1 MRGSHEGINVMA
13 DVASLAVGLHL
24 NAANFK
30 SQLLGAYGDAENQSK
45 RFNRNAQADAKKTE
59 DAYKKVGLSISGMAS
74 RLAGLAGA
82 GLSIS
87 TIITTSRQYGQ
98 ALSDLQAITGATA
111 DEMKALDL
119 AAQEMGRTTEYS
131 ASQAAEALK
140 LMASAKPELLKTSDG
155 LQQATNSAL
164 ILAQAAGTT
173 LPDATRTLALSL
185 NQYGASAQEADRYIN
200 VLAAGAKYG
209 SSEITDTAAAIKNGG
224 VAAAQAGVGFEQLNA
239 AIQVLAER
247 EVKGGQAGTALRN
260 VILNLEKGTDKSL
273 KPSVVGLSQALT
285 NLSGKNLSTAQAV
298 KLFGVE
304 NLNAASILVQNR
316 SKIDELTASLT
327 GTKTAHEQA
336 SIRVNNLNGDLLGLS
351 SAFEGMVIKIGQS
364 SNGPLRS
371 GIQTATE
378 ALNGLADNF
387 NTVSS
392 IALYSLIPVLSTKLT
407 AGLREN
413 IAAWRESQAAVKARA
428 LADADIA
435 RKTLDSTA
443 AILKQNDAEFGHYRQ
458 MERTA
463 KQYGMNISYQD
474 EFARLIRQETEQTN
488 LASQAKAKLNVA
500 NRQLSISA
508 RAASVAVGLA
518 RGALAFVGGP
528 FGAAMLAGSALL
540 YFHQRAQEARQSA
553 VNLKD
558 AVVETTAA
566 LMQMSDKQLAVKEL
580 DLGDQLD
587 NQLGEQEKLQ
597 EQLKYMNKQIDQSNK
612 QGWIGDVFGNKK
624 DMQAARQRAE
634 ADLESVNQ
642 GIQKTRDNLENVG
655 RARFLVQT
663 GIANYASQLASD
675 IQKITSTTGTL
686 GDTPPPV
693 WTGDGNGDAAKK
705 KQANQYEQLRREV
718 EQAHASSLER
728 INLQEQESARKL
740 AEAAKK
746 NGASDADLQRAL
758 LMNAENYQKQ
768 RLDLAAQ
775 YSPTQETLRKEQEA
789 SQNLA
794 ELFKARL
801 LTEKDYQT
809 ARITLA
815 RDTAKELLQA
825 QADEIAV
832 PKLDIA
838 GEVDPLVS
846 LRNQLAQRQSLLQAY
861 YTGNA
866 ISKDQYEMLMQKAT
880 KESADAQYQ
889 TSLELYR
896 SQGELQSLAVGL
908 LETTQE
914 RSTNMLTG
922 MLTRTQSFRD
932 GMIGLFSSLTQAVIK
947 NLVDMAAQAL
957 VTSSIMQTIMGVVG
971 IGTSIAGGISGAASG
986 AASGSTGTA
995 IQNAGSNFQF
1005 NAKGGVYD
1013 SPSLSAYS
1021 NQIHDTPQ
1029 FFAFAKGAGV
1039 FGEAGPEAIMP
1050 LTRAG
1055 DGSLGVR
1062 AVGGAQSASTTEGP
1076 KVWITISGDKTST
1089 DSTSGFEEFGQQIG
1103 SFVEKKYREL
1113 QAKDMRPGGAIW
1125 NAVRGQR

>member
-1 MRGSHEGINVMA
+1 MA

-24 NAANFK
+24 NAASFK
-30 SQLLGAYGDAENQSK
+30 SQLLGAYGDAENQSR

-82 GLSIS
+82 GLSIG
-87 TIITTSRQYGQ
+87 TIVTTSRQYGQ

-111 DEMKALDL
+111 AEMKALDL

-155 LQQATNSAL
+155 LQKATNSAL

-200 VLAAGAKYG
+200 VLAA
-209 SSEITDTAAAIKNGG
+209 AAIKNGG

-247 EVKGGQAGTALRN
+247 EIKGGEAGTALRN

-285 NLSGKNLSTAQAV
+285 TLSGKNLSTAQAV

-316 SKIDELTASLT
+316 SKLDELTASLT

-371 GIQTATE
+371 GIQVATE
-378 ALNGLADNF
+378 ALNSLADNF

-392 IALYSLIPVLSTKLT
+392 VALYSLIPVLSTKLT

-428 LADADIA
+428 QADAEIA
-435 RKTLDSTA
+435 RKTLDSTT

-474 EFARLIRQETEQTN
+474 EFTRLIRQETEQTN
-488 LASQAKAKLNVA
+488 LASQAKLKLAAA

-528 FGAAMLAGSALL
+528 VGAATLAGSALL
-540 YFHQRAQEARQSA
+540 YFHQQAKEARQSA
-553 VNLKD
+553 IDLKD
-558 AVVETTAA
+558 AVVETSEA
-566 LMQMSDKQLAVKEL
+566 LMRLSL
-580 DLGDQLD
+580 
-587 NQLGEQEKLQ
+587 NQLNVKQFDLEDKYENQVVQ
-597 EQLKYMNKQIDQSNK
+597 RNQLIKEIQDADSRIDSLK
-612 QGWIGDVFGNKK
+612 GFDPFGQLEGVTK
-624 DMQAARQRAE
+624 DQTRAR
-634 ADLESVNQ
+634 ADLDSVNE
-642 GIQKTRDNLENVG
+642 GLRKTEENIKRVSD
-655 RARFLVQT
+655 AKTL
-663 GIANYASQLASD
+663 AQLGLSG
-675 IQKITSTTGTL
+675 KITSLTDDLKGAL
-686 GDTPPPV
+686 STPPKE
-693 WTGDGNGDAAKK
+693 TGDGNPWGGDGGTGTGKGSK
-705 KQANQYEQLRREV
+705 SQVDQFKTLRQQIE
-718 EQAHASSLER
+718 EAHASSLAR
-728 INLQEQESARKL
+728 INLQEKDSNRELQ
-740 AEAAKK
+740 EAAKK

-775 YSPTQETLRKEQEA
+775 YSPAQETLRKEREA
-789 SQNLA
+789 SRDLA

-801 LTEKDYQT
+801 LDEKEYQA

-825 QADEIAV
+825 HADEIAA
-832 PKLDIA
+832 PALDIA

-846 LRNQLAQRQSLLQAY
+846 LRNQLAQRQALLQAY
-861 YTGNA
+861 YQGSA
-866 ISKDQYEMLMQKAT
+866 ISKEQYEMLMQKAT

-896 SQGELQSLAVGL
+896 SQGEFQSLAVGL
-908 LETTQE
+908 FETAHE
-914 RSTNMLTG
+914 RSSNFLTS
-922 MLTRTQSFRD
+922 MLTRTRSFKENMAD
-932 GMIGLFSSLTQAVIK
+932 LFSSLTQSIIK

-957 VTSSIMQTIMGVVG
+957 VTSSVMQTIMGVVG
-971 IGTSIAGGISGAASG
+971 VGTSVVTGAAG
-986 AASGSTGTA
+986 AGSGTA
-995 IQNAGSNFQF
+995 IQNAASNFQF

-1021 NQIHDTPQ
+1021 NQVYDSPQ

-1062 AVGGAQSASTTEGP
+1062 AVGGGQNAGASEGP
-1076 KVWITISGDKTST
+1076 KVYITIEGGNTST
-1089 DSTSGFEEFGQQIG
+1089 QAPSGFEQFGQQIG

-1113 QAKDMRPGGAIW
+1113 MAQDMRPGGMVW
-1125 NAVRGQR
+1125 NAVKGQR

>member
-1 MRGSHEGINVMA
+1 MA

-24 NAANFK
+24 NAASFK
-30 SQLLGAYGDAENQSK
+30 SQLLGAYGDAENQSR

-82 GLSIS
+82 GLSIG
-87 TIITTSRQYGQ
+87 TIVTTSRQYGQ

-111 DEMKALDL
+111 AEMKALDL

-155 LQQATNSAL
+155 LQKATNSAL

-209 SSEITDTAAAIKNGG
+209 SSEIVDTAAAIKNGG

-247 EVKGGQAGTALRN
+247 EIKGGEAGTALRN

-285 NLSGKNLSTAQAV
+285 NLSGKNLSTEAV

-316 SKIDELTASLT
+316 SKLDELTASLT

-371 GIQTATE
+371 GIQVATE
-378 ALNGLADNF
+378 ALNSLADNF

-392 IALYSLIPVLSTKLT
+392 VALYSLIPVLSTKLT

-428 LADADIA
+428 QADADIA

-474 EFARLIRQETEQTN
+474 EFTRLIRQETEQTN
-488 LASQAKAKLNVA
+488 LASQAKLKLAAA

-518 RGALAFVGGP
+518 RGALNLIGGP
-528 FGAAMLAGSALL
+528 FGAAMLAGSGLL
-540 YFHQRAQEARQSA
+540 YFHEKAKEARQSA
-553 VNLKD
+553 IDLKD
-558 AVVETTAA
+558 AVVETSEA
-566 LMQMSDKQLAVKEL
+566 LMRLSL
-580 DLGDQLD
+580 
-587 NQLGEQEKLQ
+587 NQLNVKQFDLEDQYENQ
-597 EQLKYMNKQIDQSNK
+597 VVQRNQLMKEIQDADSRIDSLK
-612 QGWIGDVFGNKK
+612 GFDPFGQLEGVTKG
-624 DMQAARQRAE
+624 QARAR
-634 ADLESVNQ
+634 ADLDSVNE
-642 GIQKTRDNLENVG
+642 GLRKTEENIKRVSD
-655 RARFLVQT
+655 AKTL
-663 GIANYASQLASD
+663 AQLGLSG
-675 IQKITSTTGTL
+675 KITSLTDDLKGAL
-686 GDTPPPV
+686 STPPKE
-693 WTGDGNGDAAKK
+693 TGDGNPWGGDGGTGTGKGSK
-705 KQANQYEQLRREV
+705 SKVDQFKTLRQQIE
-718 EQAHASSLER
+718 EAHASSLAR
-728 INLQEQESARKL
+728 INLQEKDSNRELQ
-740 AEAAKK
+740 EAAKK

-775 YSPTQETLRKEQEA
+775 YSPAQETLRKEQEA
-789 SQNLA
+789 SRDLA

-801 LTEKDYQT
+801 LDEKEYQA

-825 QADEIAV
+825 HADEIAA
-832 PKLDIA
+832 PALDIA

-846 LRNQLAQRQSLLQAY
+846 LRNQLAQRQALLQAY
-861 YTGNA
+861 YQGSA
-866 ISKDQYEMLMQKAT
+866 ISKEQYEMLMQKAT

-896 SQGELQSLAVGL
+896 SQGEFQSLAVGL
-908 LETTQE
+908 FETAHE
-914 RSTNMLTG
+914 RSSNFLTS
-922 MLTRTQSFRD
+922 MLTRTRSFKENMAD
-932 GMIGLFSSLTQAVIK
+932 LFSSLTQSIIK

-957 VTSSIMQTIMGVVG
+957 VTSSVMQTIMGVVG
-971 IGTSIAGGISGAASG
+971 VGTSVVTGAAG
-986 AASGSTGTA
+986 AGSGTA
-995 IQNAGSNFQF
+995 IQNAASNFQF

-1021 NQIHDTPQ
+1021 NQVYDSPQ

-1062 AVGGAQSASTTEGP
+1062 AVGGGQNAGASEGP
-1076 KVWITISGDKTST
+1076 KVYITIEGGNTST
-1089 DSTSGFEEFGQQIG
+1089 QAPSGFEQFGQQIG

-1113 QAKDMRPGGAIW
+1113 MAQDMRPGGMVW
-1125 NAVRGQR
+1125 NAVKGQR

>member
-1 MRGSHEGINVMA
+1 MA

-24 NAANFK
+24 NAASFK
-30 SQLLGAYGDAENQSK
+30 SQLLGAYGDAENQSR

-59 DAYKKVGLSISGMAS
+59 EAYKKVGLSISGMAS

-82 GLSIS
+82 GLSIG
-87 TIITTSRQYGQ
+87 TIVTTSRQYGQ

-111 DEMKALDL
+111 AEMKALDL

-155 LQQATNSAL
+155 LQKATNSAL

-209 SSEITDTAAAIKNGG
+209 SSEIVDTAAAIKNGG

-247 EVKGGQAGTALRN
+247 EIKGGEAGTALRN

-285 NLSGKNLSTAQAV
+285 TLSGKNLSTAQAV

-316 SKIDELTASLT
+316 SKLDELTASLT

-371 GIQTATE
+371 GIQVATE
-378 ALNGLADNF
+378 ALNSLADNF

-392 IALYSLIPVLSTKLT
+392 VALYSLIPVLSTKLT

-428 LADADIA
+428 QADADIA

-474 EFARLIRQETEQTN
+474 EFTRLIRQETEQTN
-488 LASQAKAKLNVA
+488 LASQAKLKLAAA

-518 RGALAFVGGP
+518 RGALNLIGGP
-528 FGAAMLAGSALL
+528 FGAAMLAGSGLL
-540 YFHQRAQEARQSA
+540 YFHEKAKEARQSA
-553 VNLKD
+553 IDLKD
-558 AVVETTAA
+558 AVVETSEA
-566 LMQMSDKQLAVKEL
+566 LMRLSL
-580 DLGDQLD
+580 
-587 NQLGEQEKLQ
+587 NQLNVKQFDLEDQYENQ
-597 EQLKYMNKQIDQSNK
+597 VVQRNQLMKEIQDADSRIDSLK
-612 QGWIGDVFGNKK
+612 GFDPFGQLEGVTKG
-624 DMQAARQRAE
+624 QARAR
-634 ADLESVNQ
+634 ADLDSVNE
-642 GIQKTRDNLENVG
+642 GLRKTEENIKRVSD
-655 RARFLVQT
+655 AKTL
-663 GIANYASQLASD
+663 AQLGLSG
-675 IQKITSTTGTL
+675 KITSLTDDLKGALSTPPKETGEGNPWGGDGGTGT
-686 GDTPPPV
+686 GKGSKSQVDQFKT
-693 WTGDGNGDAAKK
+693 
-705 KQANQYEQLRREV
+705 LRQQIE
-718 EQAHASSLER
+718 EAHASSLAR
-728 INLQEQESARKL
+728 INLQEKDSNRELQ
-740 AEAAKK
+740 EAAKK
-746 NGASDADLQRAL
+746 NGSDADLQRAL

-775 YSPTQETLRKEQEA
+775 YSPAQETLRKEQEA
-789 SQNLA
+789 SRDLA

-801 LTEKDYQT
+801 LDEKEYQA

-825 QADEIAV
+825 HADEIAA
-832 PKLDIA
+832 PALDIA

-846 LRNQLAQRQSLLQAY
+846 LRNQLAQRQALLQAY
-861 YTGNA
+861 YQGSA
-866 ISKDQYEMLMQKAT
+866 ISKEQYEMLMQKAT

-896 SQGELQSLAVGL
+896 SQGEIQSLAVGL
-908 LETTQE
+908 FETAHE
-914 RSTNMLTG
+914 RSSNFLTS
-922 MLTRTQSFRD
+922 MLTRTRSFKENMAD
-932 GMIGLFSSLTQAVIK
+932 LFSSLTQSIIK

-957 VTSSIMQTIMGVVG
+957 VTSSVMQTIMGVVG
-971 IGTSIAGGISGAASG
+971 VGTSVVTGAAG
-986 AASGSTGTA
+986 AGSGTA
-995 IQNAGSNFQF
+995 IQNAASNFQF

-1021 NQIHDTPQ
+1021 NQVYDSPQ

-1062 AVGGAQSASTTEGP
+1062 AVGGVQNAGASEGP
-1076 KVWITISGDKTST
+1076 KVYITIEGGNTST
-1089 DSTSGFEEFGQQIG
+1089 QAPSGFEQFGQQIG

-1113 QAKDMRPGGAIW
+1113 MAQDMRPGGMVW
-1125 NAVRGQR
+1125 NAVKGQR